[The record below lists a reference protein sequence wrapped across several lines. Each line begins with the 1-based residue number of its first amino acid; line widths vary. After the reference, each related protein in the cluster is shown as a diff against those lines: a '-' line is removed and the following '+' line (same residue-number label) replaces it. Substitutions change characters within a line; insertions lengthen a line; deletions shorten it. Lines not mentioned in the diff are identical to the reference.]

1 MAPKEPAATAVAAGF
16 VAVED
21 LLGVSGAV
29 CDHDPAGAD
38 PTGVRFTLGGGVYT
52 SGVSGGAGAAAL
64 GSAAGLG

>member
-1 MAPKEPAATAVAAGF
+1 MAAGF

-29 CDHDPAGAD
+29 CDHDP
-38 PTGVRFTLGGGVYT
+38 TGVRFTLAGGVYT

-64 GSAAGLG
+64 D